1 MQFNSKKLPLALD
14 VKIPLYELWDCETL
28 KADSTLYPVVNFK
41 V

>member
-1 MQFNSKKLPLALD
+1 
-14 VKIPLYELWDCETL
+14 YELWHCETL